1 MQKCYVDV
9 RILYAARKHA
19 SHRGRP
25 AHSEAV
31 VQEVALD
38 EECDEP
44 DGQVLSHRD
53 FEEEPKGP
61 TWMHSAE
68 ALAEGLAEAKSTG
81 HDVAELTS
89 TAGRCNKKLVD
100 LLVEALRSHPQNQ
113 SQASS
118 LAAATPPTK
127 YL

>member
-1 MQKCYVDV
+1 MDV

-25 AHSEAV
+25 AHTEAV

-81 HDVAELTS
+81 HDVADLTS

-100 LLVEALRSHPQNQ
+100 LRVEALRSHPQNR
-113 SQASS
+113 S
-118 LAAATPPTK
+118 
-127 YL
+127 